1 MATKRAPTSSRKVL
15 IHALPPLLTREEFIS
30 QLPDSY
36 LLQPNHTTIIPKN
49 DPLRSKK
56 CKLLLYVSGEISK
69 ARDIIDFSRAY
80 VILETALAVKRF
92 CEELHGT
99 TFTTSNKMSNST
111 YAALKSTNAV
121 VELAPV
127 SRLPSKIMPER
138 NNQRGKRRGRGRNNR
153 GKAEEK
159 KIPTEMALE
168 INPFYLQF
176 LKQEEAAKAKVVA
189 TSAVV
194 PTSVA
199 AATTASNSKSTKNGT
214 WRRGANPT
222 TTASKTTTA
231 PPAPNTGS
239 GTTGSLPVG
248 VQPVS
253 HLVQMMVAK
262 RQKEEQEK
270 RMRQNRMKRRNQSV
284 RGLKKSKSGKT
295 NRSGRSSN
303 GNGRRNGGGGG
314 GGDGKGKD
322 GNRKKARKSR
332 MKKKTGANGTYV
344 PPPQRGKGGGGGGG
358 GGGSGGGGSGGSTN
372 SKNNKNRRSRNKSG
386 GQKTSKSGDGW
397 TTVNK

>member
-222 TTASKTTTA
+222 TTAS
-231 PPAPNTGS
+231 
-239 GTTGSLPVG
+239 LPVG

-332 MKKKTGANGTYV
+332 IKKKTGANGTYV

-358 GGGSGGGGSGGSTN
+358 SGSGSGSGGSTN